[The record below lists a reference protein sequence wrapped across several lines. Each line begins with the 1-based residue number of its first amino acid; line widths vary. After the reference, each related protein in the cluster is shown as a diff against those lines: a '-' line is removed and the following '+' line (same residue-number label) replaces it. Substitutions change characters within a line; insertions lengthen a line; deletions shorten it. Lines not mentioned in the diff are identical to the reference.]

1 MKRPDSKESGRFDF
15 KLLLMSDQFSEPE
28 DFEPLPSIIDADFEH
43 EKMLEFGLP
52 LRYSDIDWSDQTQ
65 RDAYILFVIWFLEQ
79 LIGDGLTSPG
89 EIETPEIA
97 ALRAQLDQLHAEM
110 RENALLAGL
119 DMPDSPAPFAEL
131 EDEKL

>member
-1 MKRPDSKESGRFDF
+1 M
-15 KLLLMSDQFSEPE
+15 SEPQ

-79 LIGDGLTSPG
+79 LIGDGLTSNG

-110 RENALLAGL
+110 RENAILAGL
-119 DMPDSPAPFAEL
+119 DLFDSPAPFAEL
-131 EDEKL
+131 EDETPNGKP

>member
-1 MKRPDSKESGRFDF
+1 
-15 KLLLMSDQFSEPE
+15 MSQPQPQ

-52 LRYSDIDWSDQTQ
+52 LRYSDIDWRDDSQ
-65 RDAYILFVIWFLEQ
+65 RDGYILFVIWFLEQ
-79 LIGDGLTSPG
+79 LIEGGLSSPG
-89 EIETPEIA
+89 EIESPETA

-119 DMPDSPAPFAEL
+119 GKPDTAAPFAEL
-131 EDEKL
+131 EDETK